1 MNTAWPRRVSL
12 IISGRLPTIP
22 SPTIGV
28 SSGVSPGCPTIR
40 LNRLSPALQ
49 ASSFTRRLAHPRRPN
64 RVHRDDPPGPPM
76 LRTGRSRSVAPHPA
90 LLRRSYG
97 SIPHDSSPHGSGLPP
112 LYLPAFS
119 GARVRQSSAAAGFLF
134 FTRLNIRTPNC
145 VGRFC
150 ARDGRT
156 PRRVS
161 SADWQSAVSRSGTPP
176 GPKNWIALDH
186 QMACLPVRC

>member
-119 GARVRQSSAAAGFLF
+119 GARVRPSSAAAGSLI
-134 FTRLNIRTPNC
+134 LQHPKNC
-145 VGRFC
+145 
-150 ARDGRT
+150 RT
-156 PRRVS
+156 PRLINLAAPGTAHTAGR
-161 SADWQSAVSRSGTPP
+161 DSRRRRS
-176 GPKNWIALDH
+176 LFS
-186 QMACLPVRC
+186 MESRL

>member
-119 GARVRQSSAAAGFLF
+119 GARVRPSRAQKCPNGGGVRSCPHAGEYGPCCGRGRPLSALPGCSACFARNSPGGEVAKLLLNSAGAM
-134 FTRLNIRTPNC
+134 I
-145 VGRFC
+145 
-150 ARDGRT
+150 
-156 PRRVS
+156 
-161 SADWQSAVSRSGTPP
+161 Q
-176 GPKNWIALDH
+176 
-186 QMACLPVRC
+186 